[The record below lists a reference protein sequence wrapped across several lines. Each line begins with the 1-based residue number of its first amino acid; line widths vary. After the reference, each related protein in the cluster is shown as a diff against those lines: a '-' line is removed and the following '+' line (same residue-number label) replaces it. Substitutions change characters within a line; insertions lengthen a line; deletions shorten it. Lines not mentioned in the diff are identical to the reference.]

1 MTKKLTVLL
10 SGSVL
15 LAALTASPGHSCVGR
30 ILNFSIDGSPE
41 QKAAGQLMATY
52 INERTGTTVN
62 LVENSP
68 TEDGSCPAD
77 TDICIQYL
85 KPALDGMGSEQ
96 PQDEQEAYSRAKE
109 YYLENKQM
117 VWLKPFSFKGPV
129 QQADS
134 SIAVPVSPRA
144 SLTKFPVLD
153 RVINKLS
160 GMITD
165 DALQEMMNNLQGSSD
180 PAVAAKEFLKSRKLI

>member
-1 MTKKLTVLL
+1 MTKKLAVLL

-15 LAALTASPGHSCVGR
+15 LTALAASPGYSCVGR

-62 LVENSP
+62 LVENPP

-85 KPALDGMGSEQ
+85 KPALERMGGEQ
-96 PQDEQEAYSRAKE
+96 PQDEKEAYSRAKE

-117 VWLKPFSFKGPV
+117 VWLRPFSFKGPA
-129 QQADS
+129 QADS
-134 SIAVPVSPRA
+134 SMAVPVSPRS

-165 DALQEMMNNLQGSSD
+165 DALHEMMNKLQGSSD
-180 PAVAAKEFLKSRKLI
+180 PVVAAKEFLKSRKLI

>member
-1 MTKKLTVLL
+1 MTKKFAMLL

-15 LAALTASPGHSCVGR
+15 LTVLTASPSHSCVGR
-30 ILNFSIDGSPE
+30 ILNFSVDGSPE

-62 LVENSP
+62 LVENPASQ
-68 TEDGSCPAD
+68 DGSCPA
-77 TDICIQYL
+77 DICIQYL
-85 KPALDGMGSEQ
+85 KPALDGMGGGQS
-96 PQDEQEAYSRAKE
+96 QDEQDAYGKAKE
-109 YYLENKQM
+109 YYLENKQI
-117 VWLKPFSFKGPV
+117 VWLKPFSFKGPAA
-129 QQADS
+129 QQAAS
-134 SIAVPVSPRA
+134 SLAVPVSPRA

-165 DALQEMMNNLQGSSD
+165 DALQEMMAKLQSSND

>member
-1 MTKKLTVLL
+1 MTHKFSLL
-10 SGSVL
+10 VSGSIL
-15 LAALTASPGHSCVGR
+15 LTALAASPSHGCVGR

-62 LVENSP
+62 LVENPP
-68 TEDGSCPAD
+68 TKDGSCP

-85 KPALDGMGSEQ
+85 KPALARMGDEQ
-96 PQDEQEAYSRAKE
+96 TQDEQEGYRKAKE
-109 YYLENKQM
+109 YYLENKNM
-117 VWLKPFSFKGPV
+117 VWLKPFAFKGPG
-129 QQADS
+129 QGADA
-134 SIAVPVSPRA
+134 SIAVPVSPRT

-165 DALQEMMNNLQGSSD
+165 QTVQEFQNGGTAS
-180 PAVAAKEFLKSRKLI
+180 AKDFLKSRKLI

>member
-1 MTKKLTVLL
+1 MTKKFVMLL

-15 LAALTASPGHSCVGR
+15 LSALTASPGHSCVGR

-62 LVENSP
+62 LVENP
-68 TEDGSCPAD
+68 TTTDGSCPAD
-77 TDICIQYL
+77 ADICIQYL
-85 KPALDGMGSEQ
+85 KPALAGMGGEQ
-96 PQDEQEAYSRAKE
+96 PQDAQEGYSRAKE

-117 VWLKPFSFKGPV
+117 VWLKPFSFKGP
-129 QQADS
+129 ADS
-134 SIAVPVSPRA
+134 STAVPVSPRA

-165 DALQEMMNNLQGSSD
+165 DALQEMMNKLQGSSD